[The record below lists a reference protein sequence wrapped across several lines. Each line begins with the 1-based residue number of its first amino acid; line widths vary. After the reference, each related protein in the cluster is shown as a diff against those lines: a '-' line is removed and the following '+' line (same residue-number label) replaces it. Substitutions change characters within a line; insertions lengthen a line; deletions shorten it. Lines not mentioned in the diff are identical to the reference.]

1 MATKIFKT
9 KLDKYLVKSYIKNI
23 TEIPGV
29 SGFGIKDREQVKQVC
44 EISDG
49 AVVGSSIV
57 KIIESNINN
66 EDKMITL
73 VANFVKQLKEGILE

>member
-1 MATKIFKT
+1 MS
-9 KLDKYLVKSYIKNI
+9 LGLES
-23 TEIPGV
+23 
-29 SGFGIKDREQVKQVC
+29 KDREQVKQVC

-73 VANFVKQLKEGILE
+73 VANFVKQLKEGIIK

>member
-1 MATKIFKT
+1 MSLGSELKIEN
-9 KLDKYLVKSYIKNI
+9 KS
-23 TEIPGV
+23 
-29 SGFGIKDREQVKQVC
+29 RQVC

-73 VANFVKQLKEGILE
+73 VANFVKQLKEGIVE